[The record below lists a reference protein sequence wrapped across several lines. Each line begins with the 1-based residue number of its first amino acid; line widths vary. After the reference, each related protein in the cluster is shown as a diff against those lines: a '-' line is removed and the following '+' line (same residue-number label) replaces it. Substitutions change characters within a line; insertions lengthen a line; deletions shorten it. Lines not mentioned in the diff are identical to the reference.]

1 MPRLAGLATAV
12 PDYVITQ
19 AEAREGARRVFSAR
33 PALFERMATIYEA
46 AGIETR
52 RSAVPLD
59 WYFENHN
66 WHDRSTVFLDAA
78 LDLLETA
85 AQRCL
90 DEGGIDASQV
100 DAIVTICS
108 TGIATPS
115 LDARLMERMPF
126 RPDTVRMPIF
136 GLGCAGGVLGL
147 ARAAAM
153 SRALN
158 GTVLLLVVE
167 LCGPTFRR
175 GDLTKSNVVAT
186 ALFGDGAAAVLIRP
200 DEGVPALGATG
211 EHRWPGTLDVMGW
224 SVETDGLGVIFSR
237 DIPTLIRN
245 DLRPAAEAFLGRNG
259 LTVGDIDGFVFHPGG
274 TKVVEAL
281 RDAFE
286 LTDADLAPERS
297 VLRRYGNMSAVTV
310 LFVLAEKRRQ
320 MTGRWMLSA
329 MGPGFCAGFAL
340 LDCG

>member
-12 PDYVITQ
+12 PRYVITQ
-19 AEAREGARRVFSAR
+19 DEAREGARRVFAAK
-33 PALFERMATIYEA
+33 PALFERMAPIYDS
-46 AGIETR
+46 AGIDTR

-59 WYFENHN
+59 WYFAPHD
-66 WHDRSTVFLDAA
+66 WHDRSAVFMDTA
-78 LDLLETA
+78 LDLLEDA
-85 AQRCL
+85 ATRCL
-90 DEGGIDASQV
+90 DEGGIGAGEV

-115 LDARLMERMPF
+115 LDARLMERLPF
-126 RPDTVRMPIF
+126 RPDTVRLPVF

-147 ARAAAM
+147 ARAAAL

-186 ALFGDGAAAVLIRP
+186 ALFGDGAAAALIRP
-200 DEGVPALGATG
+200 EDGAPALGPTG

-224 SVETDGLGVIFSR
+224 SVEADGLGVIFSR
-237 DIPTLIRN
+237 DIPTLVRR
-245 DLRPAAEAFLGRNG
+245 DLRPAAEAFLDRHG
-259 LTVGDIDGFVFHPGG
+259 LGVEDLSGFVFHPGG

-286 LTDADLAPERS
+286 LPDATMAAERA

-320 MTGRWMLSA
+320 MAGRWLLSA
-329 MGPGFCAGFAL
+329 LGPGFCAGFAV

>member
-12 PDYVITQ
+12 PQYVITQ
-19 AEAREGARRVFSAR
+19 DEAREGARRVFAAR
-33 PALFERMATIYEA
+33 PALFDRMAPIYDS
-46 AGIETR
+46 AGIDTR

-59 WYFENHN
+59 WYFAPHD
-66 WHDRSTVFLDAA
+66 WHDRSTVFMDTA
-78 LDLLETA
+78 LDLLEDA
-85 AQRCL
+85 ATRCL
-90 DEGGIDASQV
+90 DEAGIGPGEV

-115 LDARLMERMPF
+115 LDARLMERLPF
-126 RPDTVRMPIF
+126 RPDTVRLPVF

-147 ARAAAM
+147 ARAASL

-200 DEGVPALGATG
+200 EDGVPALGPTG

-224 SVETDGLGVIFSR
+224 SVEADGLGVIFSR
-237 DIPTLIRN
+237 DIPTLVRR
-245 DLRPAAEAFLGRNG
+245 DLRPAAEAFLERHG
-259 LTVGDIDGFVFHPGG
+259 LGVEDLSGFVFHPGG

-286 LTDADLAPERS
+286 LPDAAMTAERA

-320 MTGRWMLSA
+320 MAGRWLLSA
-329 MGPGFCAGFAL
+329 LGPGFCAGFAV

>member
-12 PDYVITQ
+12 PRHVITQ
-19 AEAREGARRVFSAR
+19 DEAREGARRVFAAR
-33 PALFERMATIYEA
+33 PALFERMAPIYGS
-46 AGIETR
+46 AGIDTR
-52 RSAVPLD
+52 SSAVPLD
-59 WYFENHN
+59 WYFDQHD
-66 WHDRSTVFLDAA
+66 WHDRSAVFMDAA
-78 LDLLETA
+78 LDLLEDA
-85 AQRCL
+85 ARRCL
-90 DEGGIDASQV
+90 DEAGIGAGDV

-115 LDARLMERMPF
+115 LDARLMERLPF
-126 RPDTVRMPIF
+126 RPDTVRLPVF

-147 ARAAAM
+147 ARATAL
-153 SRALN
+153 SRALD

-200 DEGVPALGATG
+200 EDGAPALGPTG

-224 SVETDGLGVIFSR
+224 SVEADGLGVIFSR
-237 DIPTLIRN
+237 DIPTLVRN
-245 DLRPAAEAFLGRNG
+245 DLRPAADAFLAKHG
-259 LTVGDIDGFVFHPGG
+259 LGVGDLSGFVFHPGG

-281 RDAFE
+281 RDAF
-286 LTDADLAPERS
+286 DLPDSAMAAERA

-320 MTGRWMLSA
+320 MAGRWLLSA
-329 MGPGFCAGFAL
+329 LGPGFCAGFAV

>member
-12 PDYVITQ
+12 PRHVITQ
-19 AEAREGARRVFSAR
+19 DEAREGARRVFAAR
-33 PALFERMATIYEA
+33 PELFDRMAPIYDS
-46 AGIETR
+46 AGIDTR

-59 WYFENHN
+59 WYFASHD
-66 WHDRSTVFLDAA
+66 WHDRSAVFMDTA
-78 LDLLETA
+78 LDLLEDA
-85 AQRCL
+85 ARRCL
-90 DEGGIDASQV
+90 DEAGIGAGEV

-115 LDARLMERMPF
+115 LDARLMERLPF
-126 RPDTVRMPIF
+126 RPDTVRLPVF

-147 ARAAAM
+147 ARAAAL

-200 DEGVPALGATG
+200 GDGVPALGPTG

-224 SVETDGLGVIFSR
+224 SVEADGLGVIFSR
-237 DIPTLIRN
+237 DIPTLVRR
-245 DLRPAAEAFLGRNG
+245 DLRPAAETFLDRHG
-259 LTVGDIDGFVFHPGG
+259 LGLGDLSGFVFHPGG

-286 LTDADLAPERS
+286 LPDVAMAAERA

-320 MTGRWMLSA
+320 MAGRWLLSA
-329 MGPGFCAGFAL
+329 LGPGFCAGFAV

>member
-1 MPRLAGLATAV
+1 
-12 PDYVITQ
+12 
-19 AEAREGARRVFSAR
+19 
-33 PALFERMATIYEA
+33 
-46 AGIETR
+46 
-52 RSAVPLD
+52 
-59 WYFENHN
+59 
-66 WHDRSTVFLDAA
+66 VFLDTA
-78 LDLLETA
+78 LDLLEDA
-85 AQRCL
+85 ARRCL
-90 DEGGIDASQV
+90 DEAGIGAGEV

-115 LDARLMERMPF
+115 LDARLMERLPF
-126 RPDTVRMPIF
+126 RPDTVRLPVF

-147 ARAAAM
+147 ARAAAL

-200 DEGVPALGATG
+200 EDGCPALGPTG

-237 DIPTLIRN
+237 DIPTLVRN
-245 DLRPAAEAFLGRNG
+245 DMRPAAEGFLARHG
-259 LTVGDIDGFVFHPGG
+259 LGLDDLSGFVFHPGG

-281 RDAFE
+281 RDAF
-286 LTDADLAPERS
+286 DLPDVAMAAERA

-310 LFVLAEKRRQ
+310 LFVLAEKRRS
-320 MTGRWMLSA
+320 MTGRWLLSA
-329 MGPGFCAGFAL
+329 LGPGFCAGFAV

>member
-12 PDYVITQ
+12 PRYVITQ
-19 AEAREGARRVFSAR
+19 DEAREGARRVFAAR
-33 PALFERMATIYEA
+33 PELFERMAPIYDS
-46 AGIETR
+46 AGIDTR

-59 WYFENHN
+59 WYFAPHD
-66 WHDRSTVFLDAA
+66 WHDRSTVFMDTA
-78 LDLLETA
+78 LDLLEDA
-85 AQRCL
+85 ARRCL
-90 DEGGIDASQV
+90 DEAGIDAGEV

-115 LDARLMERMPF
+115 LDARLMERLPF
-126 RPDTVRMPIF
+126 RPDTVRLPVF

-147 ARAAAM
+147 ARAAAL

-200 DEGVPALGATG
+200 EDGAPAVGPTG

-224 SVETDGLGVIFSR
+224 SVEADGLGVIFSR
-237 DIPTLIRN
+237 DIPTLVRR
-245 DLRPAAEAFLGRNG
+245 DLRPAAEAFLDRHG
-259 LTVGDIDGFVFHPGG
+259 LGVEDLTGFVFHPGG

-286 LTDADLAPERS
+286 LPDAAMAAERA

-320 MTGRWMLSA
+320 MAGRWLLSA
-329 MGPGFCAGFAL
+329 LGPGFCAGFAV

>member
-1 MPRLAGLATAV
+1 
-12 PDYVITQ
+12 
-19 AEAREGARRVFSAR
+19 VF
-33 PALFERMATIYEA
+33 MNT
-46 AGIETR
+46 
-52 RSAVPLD
+52 
-59 WYFENHN
+59 
-66 WHDRSTVFLDAA
+66 A
-78 LDLLETA
+78 LDLLEDA
-85 AQRCL
+85 AKRCL
-90 DEGGIDASQV
+90 DEAGIGAGEV

-115 LDARLMERMPF
+115 LDARLMERLPF
-126 RPDTVRMPIF
+126 RPDTVRLPVF

-147 ARAAAM
+147 ARAAAL

-175 GDLTKSNVVAT
+175 SDLTKSNVVAT

-200 DEGVPALGATG
+200 EDGAPALGPTG

-224 SVETDGLGVIFSR
+224 SVEADGLGVIFSR
-237 DIPTLIRN
+237 DIPTLVRR
-245 DLRPAAEAFLGRNG
+245 DLRPAAEAFLDRHG
-259 LTVGDIDGFVFHPGG
+259 LGVEDLSGFVFHPGG

-286 LTDADLAPERS
+286 LPDAAMVAERA

-320 MTGRWMLSA
+320 MAGRWLLSA
-329 MGPGFCAGFAL
+329 LGPGFCAGFAV

>member
-12 PDYVITQ
+12 PEHIITQ
-19 AEAREGARRVFSAR
+19 AEAREGARRVFAAR
-33 PALFERMATIYEA
+33 PALFDRMATVYES
-46 AGIETR
+46 AGIDTR

-59 WYFENHN
+59 WYFAPHD
-66 WHDRSTVFLDAA
+66 WHDRNAVFMDAA

-85 AQRCL
+85 ARRCL
-90 DEGGIDASQV
+90 DDAGCGIGEV

-126 RPDTVRMPIF
+126 RPDTVRLPIF

-147 ARAAAM
+147 ARAAAL
-153 SRALN
+153 SRALG

-200 DEGVPALGATG
+200 DGGVPALGPTG

-224 SVETDGLGVIFSR
+224 SVEADGLGVIFSR
-237 DIPTLIRN
+237 DIPTLVRN
-245 DLRPAAEAFLGRNG
+245 DLRPAAEGFLARYD
-259 LTVGDIDGFVFHPGG
+259 LTLGDIDGFVFHPGG

-286 LTDADLAPERS
+286 LTDAAMGAERS
-297 VLRRYGNMSAVTV
+297 VLRQYGNMSAVTV
-310 LFVLAEKRRQ
+310 MFVLAEKRRQ
-320 MTGRWMLSA
+320 MAGRWLLSA
-329 MGPGFCAGFAL
+329 LGPGFCAGFAV